1 MAGFRK
7 GIGHADVRLE
17 RVEDAAVALLQQRL
31 VFGGRAENGHAGN
44 LPAAEIL
51 DFFGAPGLRAG
62 YRPLLRRPP
71 GNIALIFRIPPA
83 IEKKRLNGPFV
94 CEVFQ
99 KIADKRHRAIF
110 GNH

>member
-1 MAGFRK
+1 MMRAKLVKARREGIRFREK
-7 GIGHADVRLE
+7 ILGDPDRMGRMST
-17 RVEDAAVALLQQRL
+17 
-31 VFGGRAENGHAGN
+31 GRA
-44 LPAAEIL
+44 AA
-51 DFFGAPGLRAG
+51 FANWANR
-62 YRPLLRRPP
+62 RPLLRRPP